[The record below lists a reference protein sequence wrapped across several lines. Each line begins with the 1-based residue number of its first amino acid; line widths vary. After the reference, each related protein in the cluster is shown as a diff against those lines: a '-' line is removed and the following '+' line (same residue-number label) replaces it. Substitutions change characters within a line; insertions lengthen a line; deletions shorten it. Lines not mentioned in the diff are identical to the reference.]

1 MARTATRPA
10 RPAGQGQW
18 QARQNAG
25 TQRHEEVPITH
36 PTPAGQAAGTRH
48 PAGPAADLRPV
59 ARTAASSW
67 ALDPAVTF
75 LNHGSFG
82 ACPRA
87 VLEAQRRWRER
98 MEAEPVRFLALDL
111 EDLLADA
118 RERLASF
125 VGAAADDLAFVP
137 NATAGV
143 STVLRSLRFA
153 PGDELLTT
161 DHEYNASLNAL
172 RFAAARDGA
181 RVVVAHVPFPATD
194 PGEAVAAVL
203 AAVTPRTRLALL
215 DHVTSP
221 TALVLPI
228 RELVDGLADRGV
240 DTLVDGAHGP
250 GMLPLDL
257 DAIGAAYYTG
267 NCHKWLCAPKGSA
280 FLRVRRDRQPWIR
293 PLAISHGA
301 NARRS
306 DRSRFRVEFD
316 WTGTADPTAW
326 LSVPDAI
333 DTVGAMAPDGWPGIM
348 AANHALAL
356 EARDI
361 LCDTLAVEP
370 PAPDRMLGSMA
381 TVPLPV
387 GDGPA
392 GAQGDRALALES
404 ALRERGFEV
413 PVIPW
418 PSPWLIDS
426 GDLPPSTPGGIAV
439 RVSAQRYNRRD
450 QYQALGEALVE
461 LTGAMAELAPGT

>member
-1 MARTATRPA
+1 MPDSQPA
-10 RPAGQGQW
+10 P
-18 QARQNAG
+18 
-25 TQRHEEVPITH
+25 
-36 PTPAGQAAGTRH
+36 
-48 PAGPAADLRPV
+48 PAA
-59 ARTAASSW
+59 ASLW

-98 MEAEPVRFLALDL
+98 METEPVRFLALDL
-111 EDLLADA
+111 EDLLSDA

-125 VGAAADDLAFVP
+125 VGAAADDLAFVS

-143 STVLRSLRFA
+143 NTVLRSLRFA

-172 RFAAARDGA
+172 RFAAARDCA
-181 RVVVAHVPFPATD
+181 RVVVARVPFPIAD

-228 RELVDGLADRGV
+228 GELVGELAGRGV

-250 GMLPLDL
+250 GMVPLDL
-257 DAIGAAYYTG
+257 DAIRAAYYTG

-280 FLRVRRDRQPWIR
+280 FLHVRGDRQDGIR

-301 NARRS
+301 NSRRS
-306 DRSRFRVEFD
+306 DASRFRVEFD
-316 WTGTADPTAW
+316 WMGTADPTAW

-333 DTVGAMAPDGWPGIM
+333 DAVGAMAAEGWPGIM
-348 AANHALAL
+348 AANHALVI
-356 EARDI
+356 EARDV
-361 LCDTLAVEP
+361 LCDALGAEP
-370 PAPDRMLGSMA
+370 PVPDGMLGSMA

-387 GDGPA
+387 AGGPA
-392 GAQGDRALALES
+392 GEQGNRALALES

-426 GDLPPSTPGGIAV
+426 GDLPASTPGSIAV
-439 RVSAQRYNRRD
+439 RVSAQRYNRRG
-450 QYQALGEALVE
+450 QFEALAGALVE
-461 LTGAMAELAPGT
+461 LAPRA

>member
-1 MARTATRPA
+1 
-10 RPAGQGQW
+10 
-18 QARQNAG
+18 
-25 TQRHEEVPITH
+25 
-36 PTPAGQAAGTRH
+36 
-48 PAGPAADLRPV
+48 
-59 ARTAASSW
+59 
-67 ALDPAVTF
+67 
-75 LNHGSFG
+75 
-82 ACPRA
+82 
-87 VLEAQRRWRER
+87 
-98 MEAEPVRFLALDL
+98 MEAEPVRFLARDL
-111 EDLLADA
+111 EGLLAGA

-137 NATAGV
+137 NATAGAN
-143 STVLRSLRFA
+143 TVLRSLRFA

-181 RVVVAHVPFPATD
+181 RVVMARVPFPIAD

-228 RELVDGLADRGV
+228 RELVGELAGRGV

-250 GMLPLDL
+250 GMVPLDL

-280 FLRVRRDRQPWIR
+280 FLHVRRDRQEDVR

-301 NARRS
+301 NSRRS
-306 DRSRFRVEFD
+306 DLSRFRVEFD

-348 AANHALAL
+348 AANHALAI
-356 EARDI
+356 EARDV
-361 LCDTLAVEP
+361 LCDTLGVEP
-370 PAPDRMLGSMA
+370 PAPDGMLGSMA

-387 GDGPA
+387 SGGPA
-392 GAQGDRALALES
+392 GDQGDRAQAFEA

-418 PSPWLIDS
+418 PSPWLVDS
-426 GDLPPSTPGGIAV
+426 GDLPASAQGGLAV

-450 QYQALGEALVE
+450 QFEALTGALVE
-461 LTGAMAELAPGT
+461 LLPGA